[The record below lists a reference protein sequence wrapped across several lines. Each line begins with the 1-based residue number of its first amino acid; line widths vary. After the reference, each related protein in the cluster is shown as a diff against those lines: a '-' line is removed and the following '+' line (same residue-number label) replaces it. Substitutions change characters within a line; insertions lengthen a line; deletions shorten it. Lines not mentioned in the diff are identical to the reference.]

1 MANRYRAQVSG
12 LATTSAGYSHLQ
24 ELTAMDN
31 AYKAHA
37 NELAGVRTPA
47 STAASRF
54 DWADAGIGAMSGF
67 AAALAL
73 AGTLVFVLRRRVR
86 GQGPRTPT
94 TA

>member
-1 MANRYRAQVSG
+1 MADRYKAQVSRVAP
-12 LATTSAGYSHLQ
+12 LPPGYSHLQ

-37 NELAGVRTPA
+37 IAGVRMPA
-47 STAASRF
+47 STAAGGF

-73 AGTLVFVLRRRVR
+73 AGTLVLVLRRRVR